1 MLWKKLRAI
10 DAGYLLTK
18 LSKRFVYVSWV
29 SIKTTKYF
37 KKLLFLQPNAHDI
50 SQPSQ
55 PNPLTCYLILLDTEN
70 VKYTYQA
77 DRLLLYEKLPGL

>member
-1 MLWKKLRAI
+1 MIEVPVIVKVHDGVVIVAAWLKLDNWKQERRTFMLWKKLRAI

-37 KKLLFLQPNAHDI
+37 KKLLFL
-50 SQPSQ
+50 
-55 PNPLTCYLILLDTEN
+55 
-70 VKYTYQA
+70 
-77 DRLLLYEKLPGL
+77 